1 MVDGGEAAVVGPGV
15 EVEVEDRL
23 GLSGVPMG
31 TGVELRWLTRV
42 LAAVVEDLA
51 AVELGTWKL
60 LAVQPWTVE
69 RWRW

>member
-1 MVDGGEAAVVGPGV
+1 MVGPGV

-31 TGVELRWLTRV
+31 TGVELRRLTRV
-42 LAAVVEDLA
+42 AVVEDRA
-51 AVELGTWKL
+51 AVELGTGKL